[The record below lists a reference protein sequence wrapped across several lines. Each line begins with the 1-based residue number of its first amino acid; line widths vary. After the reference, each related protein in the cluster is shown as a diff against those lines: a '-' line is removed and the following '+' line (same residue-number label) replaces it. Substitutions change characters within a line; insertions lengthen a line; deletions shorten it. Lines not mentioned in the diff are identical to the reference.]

1 MVSTIASRPILL
13 AAMTGVVASVAFAAG
28 MYAERTIQIPNEERR
43 LMKVALEAER
53 LHGITASIDRVLL
66 MSVQYEQLSRVKS
79 LEDVKELQQA
89 SRMATK
95 NALMLMDGYIKKLPE
110 QQAVAMRWLQEPRLT
125 EIRKKLELE
134 P

>member
-1 MVSTIASRPILL
+1 
-13 AAMTGVVASVAFAAG
+13 MTGVVASVAFAAG